1 MFVTKLVDEFIV
13 KLRLYITD
21 RLQSALAGQD
31 VVQLTQTLM
40 PNKRLATNPEQWDLG
55 TLV

>member
-31 VVQLTQTLM
+31 VVQLTQALM
-40 PNKRLATNPEQWDLG
+40 PNKRLATNPE
-55 TLV
+55 